1 MRMTASADSS
11 AAVPGSGA
19 LAGIR
24 FALAAALLLGCG
36 SGSGGPTDPVPDPVP
51 GPGDFTRRLLSGGIE
66 RTYILHV
73 PPGWTADA
81 GLPLV
86 LAFHGALSGP
96 VQLQTVSGLDDVADQ
111 SGVVVAYPAAALGD
125 WNTECLQCGSDAV
138 VEEIDDVGF
147 VADLVD
153 RLAAD
158 AGIDRRRVYVI
169 GISNG
174 ALFVHHLACAA
185 QGIVTAAASVA
196 ATLIAPEYVPAC
208 GSDSVPIQF
217 FHGSEDT
224 FFPPEGGL
232 AGNNVVHVR
241 LLSIE
246 ESVASWADRDDCGGV
261 PEVTPI
267 PDAEDDGTTVVR
279 RVHGDCDAGTAVVYY
294 AIEGGGHTWPG
305 STAPSGGIVGRT
317 SRDVSASALAVDF
330 FLNHI
335 R

>member
-1 MRMTASADSS
+1 M
-11 AAVPGSGA
+11 AAMPC
-19 LAGIR
+19 
-24 FALAAALLLGCG
+24 ALAAVLLLGCG
-36 SGSGGPTDPVPDPVP
+36 SGSEGPTNPIPDPIP
-51 GPGDFTRRLLSGGIE
+51 GPGDFTRTLLSGGIE
-66 RTYILHV
+66 RTYVLHV
-73 PPGWTADA
+73 PPGWSADA

-86 LAFHGALSGP
+86 LAFHGALSNP
-96 VQLQTVSGLDDVADQ
+96 AQLQGVSGLDAVADQ
-111 SGVVVAYPAAALGD
+111 AGVVVAYPAAALGD

-138 VEEIDDVGF
+138 VEEIDDLGF

-153 RLAAD
+153 GLAAD

-208 GSDSVPIQF
+208 GGDSIPILF

-232 AGNNVVHVR
+232 AGNDVVHVR

-246 ESVASWADRDDCGGV
+246 ESVASWADRDGCAGV
-261 PEVTPI
+261 PEITPL
-267 PDAEDDGTTVVR
+267 PDAEDDETIVVR
-279 RVHGDCDAGTAVVYY
+279 QVHDDCDGGSAVVYY

-305 STAPSGGIVGRT
+305 STVPSGGGVGRT
-317 SRDVSASALAVDF
+317 SRDISASALAVDF
-330 FLNHI
+330 FLDHI

>member
-1 MRMTASADSS
+1 MTRVHSFAAMPGTRRLAGLVLAAVLALAPGCDSGSS
-11 AAVPGSGA
+11 AP
-19 LAGIR
+19 
-24 FALAAALLLGCG
+24 LG
-36 SGSGGPTDPVPDPVP
+36 PAPDPVP
-51 GPGDFTRRLLSGGIE
+51 GPGDFTRTLRSGGLD
-66 RTYILHV
+66 RSYVLHV

-96 VQLQTVSGLDDVADQ
+96 LQLQAVSGLDDVADR

-125 WNTECLQCGSDAV
+125 WNTDCVQCGSDAV

-147 VADLVD
+147 VSDLVEG
-153 RLAAD
+153 LVAD
-158 AGIDRRRVYVI
+158 AGIDRRRVYVV

-196 ATLIAPEYVPAC
+196 ATLLAPEYVPVC
-208 GSDSVPIQF
+208 GDAAVPMMF
-217 FHGSEDT
+217 FHGSDDT

-232 AGNNVVHVR
+232 AGNNVVNVR

-246 ESVASWADRDDCGGV
+246 ESVASWADRDGCSGA
-261 PEVTPI
+261 PEITLL
-267 PDAEDDGTTVVR
+267 PDVVDDGTTVVR
-279 RVHGDCDAGTAVVYY
+279 EVHGECDEEAAVVYY
-294 AIEGGGHTWPG
+294 GIEGGGHTWPG
-305 STAPSGGIVGRT
+305 STVPSGGIVGRT
-317 SRDVSASALAVDF
+317 SRDIQASALAVDF